1 MILVLFDIDG
11 TLLLTGRL
19 GQKSAKIAL
28 ERVFGTS
35 GRLDDFYPGG
45 RTIEGI
51 FVDTLAD
58 AGFKPEL
65 YLEKRDQL
73 YEVFFNEFGTRL
85 DRGEHQIRPLSGTIE
100 LIKYL
105 NRQDDILLGLVT
117 GNHRYTA
124 ELKLKTAGIEPAMFK
139 VGAFG
144 NESAERSELISL
156 AQNRAYAL
164 TGEDYSGDNTIVLG
178 DTTRDV
184 LSAKLCGARSIAV
197 TTGTDGR
204 ELLESVHPDLLVDD
218 LSNLELVV
226 VGIFGS

>member
-73 YEVFFNEFGTRL
+73 YEVFFNEFGKLLFQMFQKPESLIIPHCHSTT
-85 DRGEHQIRPLSGTIE
+85 EKNIITI
-100 LIKYL
+100 
-105 NRQDDILLGLVT
+105 
-117 GNHRYTA
+117 
-124 ELKLKTAGIEPAMFK
+124 
-139 VGAFG
+139 
-144 NESAERSELISL
+144 
-156 AQNRAYAL
+156 
-164 TGEDYSGDNTIVLG
+164 
-178 DTTRDV
+178 
-184 LSAKLCGARSIAV
+184 
-197 TTGTDGR
+197 
-204 ELLESVHPDLLVDD
+204 
-218 LSNLELVV
+218 
-226 VGIFGS
+226 

>member
-1 MILVLFDIDG
+1 
-11 TLLLTGRL
+11 
-19 GQKSAKIAL
+19 
-28 ERVFGTS
+28 
-35 GRLDDFYPGG
+35 
-45 RTIEGI
+45 
-51 FVDTLAD
+51 
-58 AGFKPEL
+58 
-65 YLEKRDQL
+65 
-73 YEVFFNEFGTRL
+73 
-85 DRGEHQIRPLSGTIE
+85 
-100 LIKYL
+100 
-105 NRQDDILLGLVT
+105 
-117 GNHRYTA
+117 
-124 ELKLKTAGIEPAMFK
+124 MFK